1 MRYSIRHKNRYH
13 YGQSVSLCHSLAC
26 LLPRDTLNQRV
37 LSSRLTIL
45 PVPEIVLER
54 VDLFGNRISRFSI
67 EELHDELNVCAESEV
82 EVQPTKLS
90 PNQNIIWSALPSIP
104 PKTRLYL
111 RPSNFVPPATTQMLK
126 FGRQFFGD
134 GRGLVEAVSEL
145 SQIICREFEYDPHF
159 SDVETSVN
167 LVLSERRGVCQDFAH
182 LMLTILRAYGIPAR
196 YVSGYLET
204 APPIGQ
210 PKLMGSDVSHA
221 WVSVFIPGTGW
232 VDFDPTND
240 LLPSDRHVTLAW
252 GRDYSDIVPLKG
264 LMTGGAQHELEVF
277 VDVTPLDNIADS

>member
-1 MRYSIRHKNRYH
+1 MRYRIRHKNRYH

-37 LSSRLTIL
+37 LNSRLIIL
-45 PVPEIVLER
+45 PVPEIVKER

-67 EELHDELNVCAESEV
+67 EELHDELNVVAESEV
-82 EVQPTKLS
+82 EVQPTKLT
-90 PNQNIIWSALPSIP
+90 PNKNVVWSELPSIP

-111 RPSNFVPPATTQMLK
+111 KPSTFVPQATAELIN
-126 FGRQFFGD
+126 FGRKFFVD
-134 GRGLVEAVSEL
+134 GRGLVDAVSEL
-145 SQIICREFEYDPHF
+145 CQIICQDFEYDPLF
-159 SDVETSVN
+159 SEIETSVN
-167 LVLSERRGVCQDFAH
+167 LVFSERRGVCQDFAH
-182 LMLTILRAYGIPAR
+182 LMLSILRFHGIPAR

-204 APPIGQ
+204 DPPADQ
-210 PKLMGSDVSHA
+210 PKLMGSDASHA

-232 VDFDPTND
+232 LDFDPTNN

-264 LMTGGAQHELEVF
+264 LMTGGAQHGLEVS
-277 VDVTPLDNIADS
+277 VDVTPLEY